1 MALENQKPNTLA
13 VYSGNLLDIFRN
25 WVELLEVIQPF
36 KKKTD
41 GQKIN
46 KNSLEI
52 HQAAKCNGLTLF
64 QIFYGFLSA
73 LPSGF
78 K

>member
-13 VYSGNLLDIFRN
+13 VYSDNLLDNFRN

-41 GQKIN
+41 GQKVN
-46 KNSLEI
+46 ENSLEI
-52 HQAAKCNGLTLF
+52 HQSAK
-64 QIFYGFLSA
+64 
-73 LPSGF
+73 
-78 K
+78 